1 MSYSSMLKFIKKQ
14 ETKTNSKYSTES
26 LYGFSN
32 DMYASEELAVDLIRI
47 QQDNSTSL
55 EHWDNILK
63 RHLGDL
69 TLMSHMTME
78 AMRERNMQKRML
90 REMRDSHFSI
100 EQCNTVASIM
110 SMEGVKEWG
119 KNALDW
125 LKGLLDKLLSA
136 LASFFKWIW
145 ATIRAQW
152 AKTQTKLYNE
162 NKDKIAAA
170 ITAEGGK
177 TAKYK
182 KFSFR
187 VSDLDKV
194 VDQCEQAVKAIEE
207 LEKKDVTSGKYDSS
221 DVDSAKETLKK
232 AIPTIT
238 EGDED
243 SVGKAARRLFY
254 EKGEKVKSA
263 EHPIK
268 DLLTAKEFEACSED
282 YLKKITKINEQVKKM
297 IKMTNNC
304 KKKINDAMKKWES
317 EDRKAENSVQK
328 GDKTKEEYKKGKK
341 EFIKQMNSIISASH
355 MYQSYTRS
363 VILHALDYRSTI
375 YRLAKMVL
383 KKGDDKKEDK
393 KEEKKK

>member
-1 MSYSSMLKFIKKQ
+1 
-14 ETKTNSKYSTES
+14 
-26 LYGFSN
+26 
-32 DMYASEELAVDLIRI
+32 MYASEELAVDLIRI

-125 LKGLLDKLLSA
+125 IKGLLDKLLSA

-393 KEEKKK
+393 KK

>member
-26 LYGFSN
+26 LYGLSN

-55 EHWDNILK
+55 EHWDNVLK

-100 EQCNTVASIM
+100 EQCNTVANIM

-119 KNALDW
+119 KKALDW
-125 LKGLLDKLLSA
+125 IKSMIDKLLSA

-145 ATIRAQW
+145 SAIRAQW
-152 AKTQTKLYNE
+152 AKTQTKLYTE

-170 ITAEGGK
+170 IAAEGDK
-177 TAKYK
+177 KAKYK
-182 KFSFR
+182 KFTFR
-187 VSDLDKV
+187 VADLDKV
-194 VDQCEQAVKAIEE
+194 VDQCESAVKSIEE
-207 LEKKDVTSGKYDSS
+207 LEKKDVASGKYDSS
-221 DVDSAKETLKK
+221 DVASAKETLAK
-232 AIPTIT
+232 AIPNIK

-243 SVGKAARRLFY
+243 SVGKAARRMFY
-254 EKGEKVKSA
+254 DKGEKAKAA
-263 EHPIK
+263 EYPIK
-268 DLLTAKEFEACSED
+268 DLLTAKEFESCSEE
-282 YLKKITKINEQVKKM
+282 YLKKISKINEQVKKM

-317 EDRKAENSVQK
+317 EDRKADKSIQK
-328 GDKTKEEYKKGKK
+328 GDDTKKDYKKGKQ

-393 KEEKKK
+393 KEEKK